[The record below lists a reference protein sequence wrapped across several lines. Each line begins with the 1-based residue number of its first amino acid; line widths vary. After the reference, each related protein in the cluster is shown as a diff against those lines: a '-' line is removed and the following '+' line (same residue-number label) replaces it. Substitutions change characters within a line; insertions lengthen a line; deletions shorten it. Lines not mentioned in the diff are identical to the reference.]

1 MSNRSTPPSDVRRA
15 HNAGVRDE
23 LHRRNAVELAVD
35 RLMEGLDATM
45 SNGDADW
52 RNRRDAAMS
61 VLAYAEGRPVE
72 LVWQVNETIKSGPTL
87 AELLTTPGAM
97 ASLVDAIP
105 PADREKLAR
114 VLAELPA
121 TVES

>member
-1 MSNRSTPPSDVRRA
+1 M
-15 HNAGVRDE
+15 
-23 LHRRNAVELAVD
+23 ELAVD